1 MRCQS
6 CGSDN
11 PLFHAFCYQCGK
23 PMAQQSQQSAS
34 DFAAPL
40 TRDLQPELKKVS
52 ILFVDITN
60 SVHLI
65 HNLKPE
71 DSTDYLDPTITSLK
85 QNAHRYGGMINRVD
99 GDGMM
104 VIFGAPVAYED
115 HAVRACYAALDMLKS
130 VQAEFENTKIAVRIG
145 IHSGDVLM
153 KPFYN
158 DFSVDYEALGPTV
171 YLAHRMEVLASPN
184 TAVISRETYRMA
196 KKHVKTIDVGPTQV
210 KGLDEAVDVYQI
222 QGRLRQSE
230 ESNAKL
236 DGSLFIGRFKE
247 LHQLQQNLSETRD
260 HHGRCAAICAEPGVG
275 KSRLISQFLSTID
288 PQQFQVLGTACDSHN
303 RNTAYLPFSDILR
316 CWLNVQEADT
326 QLDIAQKLRDRVSNL
341 SKSVSSYLSAFHFLL
356 DLPIK
361 NQSWNSLEPVQKRQQ
376 ARKAFR
382 VLLGELAQRK
392 PLLIMLEDLHW
403 IDVESQTLLEQFA
416 ELVHDHSIL
425 LIVTYRPEYQ
435 ASWLNE
441 NVTLM
446 ELKPFTDLESSDY
459 LKGILGK
466 DTGLTLLR
474 SEISKR
480 CEGNPLYIEEMIHH
494 LMDSNLI
501 WGEPGSYNSTLD
513 TLPTSLPLT
522 IHSVISTRIDR
533 RSKLAK
539 NILQAASAI
548 GQRFSTAL
556 LDYITDIPRDYAKHA
571 IEELVLSGLV
581 VKTNDS
587 IGDEYQF
594 KHALVHQVTYDSI
607 PRERKRLTHASL
619 VNAIESLYKERLEEH
634 IYRLAEHAYVGQYWH
649 KAVEYYLKSCYHAIG
664 RSSHH
669 QAVLLLDRGLEA
681 LRHLP
686 LNKDTLGQRID
697 FLAVGMNALIPLGEQ
712 DRLVR
717 DLKEAEKLCDAV
729 GEPKRTCSILC
740 QLTNALWMV
749 GKHDEAFHASSR
761 AVELANEINH
771 VPLQIAARYNL
782 AMVYHAMGDFKDCI
796 NLEKTILS
804 ALTGDMEV
812 SRLGWSGYPSVFCR
826 TFYGNSLIELGHLAE
841 AEAVILRGIEIA
853 EGAKHPYS
861 QAMIYDTYGY
871 YLLAKEDYHKARSVL
886 DTALTICDEFAIH
899 TMVPA
904 VSAKLAEAL
913 IGSGELQLAE
923 KILEHAV
930 MPSCYRKGGRYTW
943 FYLFNAMAEL
953 QLALNDLDKAHQ
965 YAKKA
970 FTVTKETNEKAH
982 HGWACLTL
990 AKVTAAA
997 DQQLQSDKLIDL
1009 ALDIAKQKDMSL
1021 LGHRTAVYA
1030 SDLMRQRKDIEH
1042 SMAYL
1047 ELAEQFTKHEGTQHF
1062 QIQINRLKDN
1072 IT

>member
-1 MRCQS
+1 MRCQT

-11 PLFHAFCYQCGK
+11 PAFHTFCYQCGSTLSVQ
-23 PMAQQSQQSAS
+23 PPTADGAFS
-34 DFAAPL
+34 APL
-40 TRDLQPELKKVS
+40 TKDLQSELKKVS

-65 HNLKPE
+65 HKLKAE
-71 DSTDYLDPTITSLK
+71 DSADYLDPTITTLK

-104 VIFGAPVAYED
+104 VIFGAPVSYED
-115 HAVRACYAALDMLKS
+115 HAVRACYAALDMLKAI
-130 VQAEFENTKIAVRIG
+130 QAEFENTRIAVRIG
-145 IHSGDVLM
+145 IHSGEVLM

-184 TAVISRETYRMA
+184 TAVISKETYRA
-196 KKHVKTIDVGPTQV
+196 AQKLINVIEVGPTEV
-210 KGLDEAVDVYQI
+210 KGLEGPVEIYQI
-222 QGRLRQSE
+222 QSRIRQEGEHDSKLGDTPFVGR
-230 ESNAKL
+230 
-236 DGSLFIGRFKE
+236 IKE
-247 LHQLQQNLSETRD
+247 LNLFRQNLHDTRE
-260 HHGRCAAICAEPGVG
+260 HGGRCVALCAEPGVG
-275 KSRLISQFLSTID
+275 KSRLVSRFLQEID
-288 PQQFQVLGTACDSHN
+288 PVQFNILGTACDSHN
-303 RNTAYLPFSDILR
+303 RSTAYLPFSDIMR
-316 CWLNVQEADT
+316 CWLNVQDSDS
-326 QLDIAQKLRDRVSNL
+326 QLDIAQKLRDRVSHMSETVTKHL
-341 SKSVSSYLSAFHFLL
+341 SVYHFLL
-356 DLPIK
+356 DLPIQNK
-361 NQSWNSLEPVQKRQQ
+361 SWNSLEPAQKRQQ

-382 VLLGELAQRK
+382 ALLEELASHK
-392 PLLIMLEDLHW
+392 PLVILLEDLHW
-403 IDVESQTLLEQFA
+403 IDSESQTLLEQLI
-416 ELVHDHSIL
+416 ESVHEHSIM

-435 ASWLNE
+435 ASWVND
-441 NVTLM
+441 NVSLQ

-459 LKGILGK
+459 LKGVLGK
-466 DTGLTLLR
+466 DGSLASLR
-474 SEISKR
+474 SEIGKR

-501 WGEPGSYNSTLD
+501 WGEPGHYTSGLD
-513 TLPTSLPLT
+513 SLPDSLPLT

-548 GQRFSTAL
+548 GQRFSTTL

-571 IEELVLSGLV
+571 IDELVESGLV
-581 VKTNDS
+581 VQVNDL
-587 IGDEYQF
+587 INDDYQF

-619 VNAIESLYKERLEEH
+619 VNAIESLFKERLEEH
-634 IYRLAEHAYVGQYWH
+634 IYRLAEHAYLGQYWH
-649 KAVEYYLKSCYHAIG
+649 KAVEYYLKACYHAIG

-749 GKHDEAFHASSR
+749 GKHGEAFSASSR
-761 AVELANEINH
+761 AVELAHEIH
-771 VPLQIAARYNL
+771 HTPLQIAADYNL
-782 AMVYHAMGDFKDCI
+782 AMVYHAMGDFEDCI
-796 NLEKTILS
+796 HLEKRILN

-826 TFYGNSLIELGHLAE
+826 TFYGNSLVELGQLTE
-841 AEAVILRGIEIA
+841 AEKMIRRGIEIA
-853 EGAKHPYS
+853 EGAQHPYS
-861 QAMIYDTYGY
+861 KAMIFDTYGY
-871 YLLAKEDYHKARSVL
+871 YLLSIGDYQSARSIL
-886 DTALTICDEFAIH
+886 DSALTICDEFAIH

-904 VSAKLAEAL
+904 VSAKLGEAL
-913 IGSGELQLAE
+913 IGSGELTLAE
-923 KILEHAV
+923 KILEHTV
-930 MPSCYRKGGRYTW
+930 QPSCYRKGGRYTW
-943 FYLFNAMAEL
+943 FYLFKAMAEL
-953 QLALNDLDKAHQ
+953 QLALKDYDKAHL
-965 YAKKA
+965 YARKS
-970 FTVTKETNEKAH
+970 FTITKETNEKAH

-990 AKVTAAA
+990 AKVHNAM
-997 DQQLQSDKLIDL
+997 DQQLQADKLIDIS
-1009 ALDIAKQKDMSL
+1009 LDIANQKNMAL
-1021 LGHRTAVYA
+1021 LGFNTATYA
-1030 SDLMRQRKDIEH
+1030 VEQLQKREDLDNSQV
-1042 SMAYL
+1042 YL
-1047 ELAEQFTKHEGTQHF
+1047 ELASEFAVRTDHRLF
-1062 QIQINRLKDN
+1062 QDKLSQLKER
-1072 IT
+1072 IV